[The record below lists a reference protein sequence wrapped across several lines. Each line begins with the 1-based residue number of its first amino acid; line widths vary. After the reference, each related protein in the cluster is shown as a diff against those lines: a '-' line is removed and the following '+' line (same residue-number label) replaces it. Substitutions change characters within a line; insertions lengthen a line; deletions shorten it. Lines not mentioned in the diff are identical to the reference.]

1 VFFEETGHEATQTSI
16 DVEADFVLFGDSCDL
31 VDGVDDSVRVIGI
44 GSIKRN
50 GVAVDERAH
59 MLDIHLIFLIE
70 SRLTHLNVEIHSS
83 LVDSCV
89 YGVGNNAECDDKY
102 MFGFGL
108 LWNFR

>member
-1 VFFEETGHEATQTSI
+1 
-16 DVEADFVLFGDSCDL
+16 
-31 VDGVDDSVRVIGI
+31 
-44 GSIKRN
+44 
-50 GVAVDERAH
+50 

-89 YGVGNNAECDDKY
+89 YGVGNNAECNDNY